1 MQLPRAADISVC
13 FSCAKGWD
21 GYPLTKPLKGGI
33 GFRCFCC
40 DKHCYGVRY
49 QLAEDGRMA
58 TTWVPEE
65 VRPEDTSGIPC
76 LGAWLAVLQLD
87 SFLAKAKDWCEE
99 MGAAELDEIRENW
112 EDFASYL
119 DLSEE
124 ERQRLAEAA
133 RPEK

>member
-21 GYPLTKPLKGGI
+21 GYPLTQPLKGGI

-87 SFLAKAKDWCEE
+87 SFLDKAGKRIGRCTRKR
-99 MGAAELDEIRENW
+99 G
-112 EDFASYL
+112 
-119 DLSEE
+119 
-124 ERQRLAEAA
+124 
-133 RPEK
+133 PECVPKRRGITKAP